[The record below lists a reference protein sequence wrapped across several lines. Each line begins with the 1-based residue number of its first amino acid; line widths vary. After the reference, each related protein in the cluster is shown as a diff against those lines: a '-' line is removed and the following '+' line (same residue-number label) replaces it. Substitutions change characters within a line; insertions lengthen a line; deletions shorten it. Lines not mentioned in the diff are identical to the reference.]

1 MNKYIAYVTISVPVE
16 AQTADAAYDLAH
28 DDVLM
33 EYIKTGSSGYIERI
47 EIKEEQQ

>member
-1 MNKYIAYVTISVPVE
+1 MNKYIAQVTISIHIE
-16 AQTADAAYDLAH
+16 EQTTNAAYDLAH

-33 EYIKTGSSGYIERI
+33 EYIKTGTSIYIERI

>member
-1 MNKYIAYVTISVPVE
+1 MNKYIAQVTISVPIE

-33 EYIKTGSSGYIERI
+33 GYIKTGTSIYIERI